1 MPSFYGGE
9 NRGFT
14 LVELI
19 IAMALLAILAS
30 VAVPFYGNI
39 IADQRN
45 RAVASDLHSALVLA
59 RSEAVKRNTPVTLS
73 PMPTW
78 SDGWRIASPV
88 AGQPDLLS
96 HTLSPGNTIDSAAG
110 SVVFGASGRAAAAV
124 EFELTSDTN
133 ANSVRCLSLGID
145 GRANVEKKG
154 C

>member
-1 MPSFYGGE
+1 MPSTRLYSS
-9 NRGFT
+9 RGFT
-14 LVELI
+14 IIELMV
-19 IAMALLAILAS
+19 AMALLAILAS
-30 VAVPFYGNI
+30 VAVPFYGDI

-45 RAVASDLHSALVLA
+45 RAAASDLHSALVMA

-78 SDGWRIASPV
+78 SEGWRIVSPV

-96 HTLSPGNTIDSAAG
+96 HTQPSGITIDSAAG
-110 SVVFGASGRAAAAV
+110 SVVFGASGRANAAV

-133 ANSVRCLSLGID
+133 ANSVRCLNLGID
-145 GRANVEKKG
+145 GRASVEKGG